1 LIHFMKKALICGISG
16 QDGGYLAKLLLEK
29 DYLVYGT
36 SRDAKAMSF
45 ANLAQL
51 GIKDQIKFESL
62 HLNNFDSVLTLLA
75 KIEPDEVYNLAG
87 QSSVRLSFEQPVETF
102 ESISIGALQLLEAIR
117 SVNRPIRLYNAGSG
131 ECFGEASH
139 IPANE
144 TTAFRPRS
152 PYAVAKAAAFWATVN
167 YRDAYNLFACSGIL
181 FNHESPQRAEHF
193 VTQKIV
199 AGVCRIA
206 AGLQDRLELGNLS
219 IQRDWGWAPEYVESM
234 WLMLQQD
241 LPDDFVIATGRT
253 YSLEQFV
260 EQAFSALGLDWK
272 NYVVS
277 DVNMIRPTDN
287 MVSRADPSKAKR
299 HLKWQAKSDMP
310 QIVRMMIEAYQKLGA
325 PSTQNLGEIIL

>member
-1 LIHFMKKALICGISG
+1 MKKALICGISG

-29 DYLVYGT
+29 DYVVYGS
-36 SRDAKAMSF
+36 SRDAEATSF
-45 ANLAQL
+45 ANLAHL

-62 HLNNFDSVLTLLA
+62 HLNNFDSVLSVLTKVA
-75 KIEPDEVYNLAG
+75 PDEVYNLAG
-87 QSSVRLSFEQPVETF
+87 QSSVRLSFEQPIETF
-102 ESISIGALQLLEAIR
+102 ESISIGTIQLLEAIR
-117 SVNRPIRLYNAGSG
+117 AVKRPIKLYNAGSG
-131 ECFGEASH
+131 ECFGETTNL
-139 IPANE
+139 PANE

-152 PYAVAKAAAFWATVN
+152 PYAVAKAAAFWETVN

-181 FNHESPQRAEHF
+181 FNHESAQRAEHF

-206 AGLQDRLELGNLS
+206 AGLQDQLELGNLS
-219 IQRDWGWAPEYVESM
+219 IQRDWGWAPEYVETM

-241 LPDDFVIATGRT
+241 KPDDFVIATGRT

-260 EQAFSALGLDWK
+260 EQAFMMVGLDWK

-287 MVSRADPSKAKR
+287 MVSKADPSKAKNQ
-299 HLKWQAKSDMP
+299 LNWQAKSGMP
-310 QIVRMMIEAYQKLGA
+310 EVVRMMVEAYQQLGDA
-325 PSTQNLGEIIL
+325 STSYLGR